1 MGRKR
6 KRAIDLTGSPEV
18 MADVIDLTGS
28 PEVEAPKVEAPKV
41 KATKVGEFT
50 VATTELRF
58 SDEELREGGWY
69 EAFFST
75 IGREKEIDLRGGD
88 RTDFLYPKVLLM
100 RSKDNTIFIRKTGY
114 ISENTHSFMNSMY
127 FLNSL
132 PPDGCEEKAHKA
144 SPNELVNITRIAVA
158 HEECCD
164 MS

>member
-1 MGRKR
+1 MYAWEVVRC
-6 KRAIDLTGSPEV
+6 ADCSPDYLERFGV
-18 MADVIDLTGS
+18 GFFLHGYQV
-28 PEVEAPKVEAPKV
+28 PVERSWVPVV
-41 KATKVGEFT
+41 Y
-50 VATTELRF
+50 
-58 SDEELREGGWY
+58 S
-69 EAFFST
+69 
-75 IGREKEIDLRGGD
+75 RGGD

-100 RSKDNTIFIRKTGY
+100 RSKDNTIFIRETGY
-114 ISENTHSFMNSMY
+114 ISENTHSFTNSMY